1 MDLDDN
7 TEFKPIETEEEF
19 QKQLFHFVE
28 DFIHEEYP
36 QPFVASERAQE
47 ERREI
52 CNSCEHRKPLKDK
65 CALCG
70 CPLASKIFAC
80 FEKCPDD
87 KWGCD
92 FDGFVETCYNSVT
105 GKLEEGVVVVVDDED

>member
-1 MDLDDN
+1 M
-7 TEFKPIETEEEF
+7 II
-19 QKQLFHFVE
+19 QKL
-28 DFIHEEYP
+28 
-36 QPFVASERAQE
+36 SLSTL
-47 ERREI
+47 EI
-52 CNSCEHRKPLKDK
+52 IIQIKHRKPLKDK

-92 FDGFVETCYNSVT
+92 FDGFVETCYNSIT
-105 GKLEEGVVVVVDDED
+105 GKLEEGVVVVVDED

>member
-1 MDLDDN
+1 MELDN
-7 TEFKPIETEEEF
+7 NAEFKPIETEREF
-19 QKQLFHFVE
+19 QKQLFDFLE

-65 CALCG
+65 CSLC
-70 CPLASKIFAC
+70 
-80 FEKCPDD
+80 
-87 KWGCD
+87 
-92 FDGFVETCYNSVT
+92 
-105 GKLEEGVVVVVDDED
+105 